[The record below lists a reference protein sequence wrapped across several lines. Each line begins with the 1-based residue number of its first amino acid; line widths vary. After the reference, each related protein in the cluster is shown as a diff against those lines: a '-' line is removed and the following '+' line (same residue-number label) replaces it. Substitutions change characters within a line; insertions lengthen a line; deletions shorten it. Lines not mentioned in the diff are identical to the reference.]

1 MLLHSMCNID
11 PMSGTTPP
19 GTRHDEFT
27 AWAKEQGVQI
37 NGVGP
42 ANIVGHGLG
51 IVAQRRIEVVNPC
64 YSIKG
69 QQAQCGGRSVNCFA
83 TFRLLCF

>member
-1 MLLHSMCNID
+1 MLLSLKCDIN
-11 PMSGTTPP
+11 PMSEITPP
-19 GTRHDEFT
+19 GTHHDEFT
-27 AWAKEQGVQI
+27 AWAKEQGVQV

-51 IVAQRRIEVVNPC
+51 IVAQRRIEVANP
-64 YSIKG
+64 YSSING
-69 QQAQCGGRSVNCFA
+69 QQAQCGVRLAKCFV

>member
-1 MLLHSMCNID
+1 
-11 PMSGTTPP
+11 MSGITPP
-19 GTRHDEFT
+19 ETCHDEFT
-27 AWAKEQGVQI
+27 AWAKEQGVLI

-51 IVAQRRIEVVNPC
+51 IVAQRRIEVVNP
-64 YSIKG
+64 YSSIEG
-69 QQAQCGGRSVNCFA
+69 QQAQCGGRLVKFFA